1 MKKPKKKHKIKVIPK
16 DSLIVD
22 YGVNRVVMPYRV
34 SLITYY
40 DFEIVE
46 MTNWC
51 ERTFTRDTWFRGNGY
66 PGWMYFIK
74 ESDKTMF
81 IIKWGR

>member
-1 MKKPKKKHKIKVIPK
+1 MKKLKKKIKTKVPK

-22 YGVNRVVMPYRV
+22 YGLDRVVMPFRT
-34 SLITYY
+34 SLINYY

-51 ERTFTRDTWFRGNGY
+51 DRTFTKDTWYRGNGY
-66 PGWMYFIK
+66 PGWMYFVK
-74 ESDKTMF
+74 ESDRTMF
-81 IIKWGR
+81 MLRWG